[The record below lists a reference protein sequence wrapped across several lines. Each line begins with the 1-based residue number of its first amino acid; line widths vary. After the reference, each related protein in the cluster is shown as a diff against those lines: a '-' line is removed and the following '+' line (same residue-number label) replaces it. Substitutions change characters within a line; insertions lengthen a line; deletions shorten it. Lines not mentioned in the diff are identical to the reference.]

1 MKTLVLS
8 LIAAATLAGALP
20 AMAQPAVTQPAMTQ
34 PAMPHSIPAREQMQH
49 QRIEQAART
58 GALTPAQTARL
69 EHREMAT
76 HRLAVRLRE
85 AHGGRLTPHDRMVVR
100 HALNRDSRA
109 INRLT
114 HEHRVG

>member
-1 MKTLVLS
+1 MKTLILS

-20 AMAQPAVTQPAMTQ
+20 AMAQPALAQPAMTR
-34 PAMPHSIPAREQMQH
+34 SIPAREQMQH

-114 HEHRVG
+114 HERRVG